1 MINEERRQSIG
12 IVYKGEVKL
21 TKCKQ
26 PGCDGYLF
34 YEDIDGKRFILC
46 CHCDYKMEERR
57 REGLAVPLVDIT
69 ERKLWTGV

>member
-12 IVYKGEVKL
+12 IVYKGEVRL

-26 PGCDGYLF
+26 PSCDGYLF
-34 YEDIDGKRFILC
+34 YEDMDNKRYILC

-57 REGLAVPLVDIT
+57 REGLAVPLHNHEEI
-69 ERKLWTGV
+69 KMWGGV